1 MTGGNASSLRT
12 RLMHAEKPYSGRFR
26 RPLFDRPAPLTRR
39 EVLSLTRERT
49 QNPLTNMRE
58 LAWTSPGK
66 LMIISLVLLIS
77 SVVVGWYSSDT
88 LDDRTTTLENMI
100 VQTEPLAEASQ
111 VLYSSLSIADAAAN
125 SAFISGGLEPPEL
138 RERYNDAVA
147 TAAHAL
153 IQSVSGA
160 AMDNTEIRQDL
171 TTLSAQ
177 IPVYTGLIESARI
190 NNRLGNPVGSAY
202 LGEASNMMQE
212 MILPAAE
219 RLYAERADA
228 IGDSRTNFTN
238 APWGVYT
245 ALMLLLAAMIAAH
258 LYVAKRSRRRFNLGL
273 LVGIGCVLIGLLWL
287 LVGGLLSV
295 NSTANAENRGA
306 VPLRELTQARI
317 LTQQARSDET
327 LSLVRRGDQQEL
339 ESGYAT
345 AVAQIDTVL
354 TDYRE
359 DDRKDVAEDSVS
371 DAIDALALWR
381 DAHAAILERTNA
393 GDFNGAT
400 AIAVGDN
407 PDGSAAAYSRLDTA
421 LVDGIT
427 DTRNTFRDD
436 INTARVV
443 IGYAGLGI
451 MLLGIAAG
459 IAAFVGIFPRIREYR

>member
-1 MTGGNASSLRT
+1 
-12 RLMHAEKPYSGRFR
+12 MHAERPYSGRFR
-26 RPLFDRPAPLTRR
+26 RPLSDRPAPLTRR

-49 QNPLTNMRE
+49 QNPFTNMRQ
-58 LAWTSPGK
+58 LAWTSPGR
-66 LMIISLVLLIS
+66 LMIIAIVLLIS
-77 SVVVGWYSSDT
+77 SVTVGWYASDT
-88 LDDRTTTLENMI
+88 LDARTTTLENMI

-138 RERYNDAVA
+138 RMRYNDAIA
-147 TAAHAL
+147 TAGHAL

-160 AMDNTEIRQDL
+160 SIDNTVIRQDL

-219 RLYAERADA
+219 RLYTERANA

-238 APWGVYT
+238 APWGVYA
-245 ALMLLLAAMIAAH
+245 ALMLLLAAMVAAH
-258 LYVAKRSRRRFNLGL
+258 IYVSRRSRRRFNIGL
-273 LVGIGCVLIGLLWL
+273 LTSIGCVLIGLLWL

-295 NSTANAENRGA
+295 NSTANAEDRGA

-327 LSLVRRGDQQEL
+327 LSLVRRGDQQSL
-339 ESGYAT
+339 ESGYTT
-345 AVAQIDTVL
+345 AAAQIDTLL
-354 TDYRE
+354 TEYRD
-359 DDRKDVAEDSVS
+359 DDRKDVAEDSVD
-371 DAIDALALWR
+371 DAIKSLALWR
-381 DAHAAILERTNA
+381 DAHTAILERTNA

-407 PDGSAAAYSRLDTA
+407 PDGSAAAYSSLDAA
-421 LVDGIT
+421 LVEGIT
-427 DTRNTFRDD
+427 NTRMTFRDD

-451 MLLGIAAG
+451 LLLGFAAG
-459 IAAFVGIFPRIREYR
+459 IAAMVGIFPRIREYR

>member
-1 MTGGNASSLRT
+1 
-12 RLMHAEKPYSGRFR
+12 
-26 RPLFDRPAPLTRR
+26 
-39 EVLSLTRERT
+39 
-49 QNPLTNMRE
+49 
-58 LAWTSPGK
+58 
-66 LMIISLVLLIS
+66 MIIALVLLIS
-77 SVVVGWYSSDT
+77 SVTVGWYASDT
-88 LDDRTTTLENMI
+88 LDDRTRTLENMI
-100 VQTEPLAEASQ
+100 VETEPLAEASQ

-138 RERYNDAVA
+138 RARYNDAIA
-147 TAAHAL
+147 TAGHAL

-160 AMDNTEIRQDL
+160 SIDNTEIRQDL

-219 RLYAERADA
+219 RLYTERADA
-228 IGDSRTNFTN
+228 IGDSRTNFSN
-238 APWGVYT
+238 APWGVYA
-245 ALMLLLAAMIAAH
+245 ALMLLLAGMIATH
-258 LYVAKRSRRRFNLGL
+258 LYVAKRSRRRFNIGL
-273 LVGIGCVLIGLLWL
+273 LIAIGCVLIGLLWL

-327 LSLVRRGDQQEL
+327 LSLVRRGDQRSL

-345 AVAQIDTVL
+345 AATQIETLLDN
-354 TDYRE
+354 YR
-359 DDRKDVAEDSVS
+359 DDPRKDVAEDSVA
-371 DAIDALALWR
+371 DAIRSLALWR
-381 DAHAAILERTNA
+381 DAHSAILERTNA

-407 PDGSAAAYSRLDTA
+407 PDGSAAAYSSLDAA
-421 LVDGIT
+421 LVEGIT
-427 DTRNTFRDD
+427 NTRMTFRDD

-451 MLLGIAAG
+451 LLLGIAAG
-459 IAAFVGIFPRIREYR
+459 VAAMVGMFPRIREYR